1 MVHGEGA
8 IFRDRSFQVERN
20 QSAPRL
26 ADKMSS
32 LRLVRFEDPSDFVDS
47 LRDYDT
53 SAMNFCLGSLLD
65 FINDSQDKPKA
76 IQDSGARIMLAV
88 YKENE
93 LM

>member
-1 MVHGEGA
+1 MGKVQYAGT
-8 IFRDRSFQVERN
+8 DLS
-20 QSAPRL
+20 RL
-26 ADKMSS
+26 KEIRVLFALRDKMSS